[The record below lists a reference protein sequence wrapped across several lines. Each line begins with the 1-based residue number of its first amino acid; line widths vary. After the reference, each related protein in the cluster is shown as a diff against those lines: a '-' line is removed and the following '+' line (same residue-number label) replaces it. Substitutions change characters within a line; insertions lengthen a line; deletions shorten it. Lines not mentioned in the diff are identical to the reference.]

1 MSEIRCITESDC
13 KQSYDDVFLWVLEEN
28 THARRFYEKN
38 GFSCTDDYRED
49 VIGGKT
55 LREIRYVYH
64 FPEND

>member
-1 MSEIRCITESDC
+1 
-13 KQSYDDVFLWVLEEN
+13 LWVLEEN

-55 LREIRYVYH
+55 LREVRYVYQ
-64 FPEND
+64 FADSEKMTIEYRPAVIEDAKE